1 MTLRVLHPAP
11 APGAGTGTLVGADT
25 VVEAGTVVEASTDE
39 GRARLREL
47 YAPPAADWLR
57 LNLISAVSGDAAGED
72 GTSDT
77 LSNADD
83 RAVLAAIRDLA
94 DGVLVGAAS
103 VRAEGYRV
111 PRSARLVVLT
121 ARGDLSG
128 HRIDPERADR
138 VVVACPAAA
147 VDRVTET
154 LGADVAARA
163 VVLVVDDDHG
173 VVAPAT
179 LVDRL
184 RGHGLRS
191 LVCEGGP
198 SLAGQLLHD
207 GLVDELCLSTSPVV
221 IGSGLPV
228 FGRERFDPSRLSL
241 SQLMM
246 DDQSALYARWLV
258 EDGPATRR

>member
-1 MTLRVLHPAP
+1 VTLRVLHPAP
-11 APGAGTGTLVGADT
+11 GTGAGTGAIVEAGA
-25 VVEAGTVVEASTDE
+25 VVEADTDE

-47 YAPPAADWLR
+47 YAPPSADWLR
-57 LNLISAVSGDAAGED
+57 LNLIAAVSGDAAGED

-111 PRSARLVVLT
+111 PRSAALVVLT
-121 ARGDLSG
+121 ASGDLSG
-128 HRIDPERADR
+128 HRMDPERADQ
-138 VVVACPAAA
+138 VVVVCPAAA
-147 VDRVTET
+147 VETVEAT
-154 LGADVAARA
+154 LGVEVAARA
-163 VVLVVDDDHG
+163 AVLVVDDADG
-173 VVAPAT
+173 VVPPAA
-179 LVDRL
+179 LVARL
-184 RGHGLRS
+184 REHGLRS

-241 SQLMM
+241 SQLML

>member
-1 MTLRVLHPAP
+1 MTLRVLHGDVA
-11 APGAGTGTLVGADT
+11 GDAGTGFSA
-25 VVEAGTVVEASTDE
+25 ETDD
-39 GRARLREL
+39 GRALLREL
-47 YAPPAADWLR
+47 YAPPAVDWLR
-57 LNLISAVSGDAAGED
+57 LNLIAAVSGDAAGED

-77 LSNADD
+77 LSNPDD

-111 PRSARLVVLT
+111 PRSSKLVVLT
-121 ARGDLSG
+121 AGGDLGG
-128 HRIDPERADR
+128 HRIDPDRADR
-138 VVVACPAAA
+138 VVVVCPAAA
-147 VDRVTET
+147 VDTATAT
-154 LGADVAARA
+154 LGPDVARRA
-163 VVLVVDDDHG
+163 TVLVVDDVDG
-173 VVAPAT
+173 RVAPTA
-179 LVDRL
+179 LVARL
-184 RGHGLRS
+184 RDHGLRS

-241 SQLMM
+241 TRLMM

-258 EDGPATRR
+258 ADGPASRR

>member
-1 MTLRVLHPAP
+1 VTLRVLHA
-11 APGAGTGTLVGADT
+11 ADEVGEAAGGV
-25 VVEAGTVVEASTDE
+25 GTVVAADTDE
-39 GRARLREL
+39 GRASLRAL

-57 LNLISAVSGDAAGED
+57 LNLIAAVSGNAAGED

-77 LSNADD
+77 LSNPDD

-121 ARGDLSG
+121 ASGDLSG
-128 HRIDPERADR
+128 HRMDPEQADR
-138 VVVACPAAA
+138 VVVVCPAAA
-147 VDRVTET
+147 VEAVAAS
-154 LGADVAARA
+154 LGPDVAARA
-163 VVLVVDDDHG
+163 AVLVVDDHDG
-173 VVAPAT
+173 VVAPST
-179 LVDRL
+179 LVARL

-241 SQLMM
+241 SQLMI

-258 EDGPATRR
+258 EDGPASRR